1 MPLLFLIPLLTG
13 LVTGYIFK
21 TSTDEIGQLTGVV
34 AAISLILSLVLA
46 PWQIQVLMLIVVL
59 VSTSKL
65 LQQNEYKLRL
75 DGNNQQQIN
84 DGDSNEAVSSQSSTR
99 VNEITHKYR
108 GGNYQINDVKLQFS
122 EREIVGKYRGL
133 PLKIHQ
139 IAKIQ

>member
-1 MPLLFLIPLLTG
+1 MPLLFLIPLFTG

-34 AAISLILSLVLA
+34 AAFSLILSLVLA

-59 VSTSKL
+59 VITQKL
-65 LQQNEYKLRL
+65 LQKDEYKLRL
-75 DGNNQQQIN
+75 DKNNQEQIN
-84 DGDSNEAVSSQSSTR
+84 YNASNEVISYQTLGKE
-99 VNEITHKYR
+99 NEITRKYR
-108 GGNYQINDVKLQFS
+108 GGNYQTNDVKLEFA